1 MGDPPG
7 KGASMQETRKAT
19 GVEIR
24 AWHTLPGE
32 QVREALGTPLDGL
45 TPDDASRRLE
55 EFGPNQLRVAPPPP
69 PWRIFLRQ
77 FRSPLIYVLFAVAL
91 VSLLLGEAVDAAVIL
106 GIVVLNAV
114 IGFIQEYR
122 AQQAIQ
128 ALAKMTSPRAT
139 VRRGGEDV
147 EIPATEVVPGDL
159 LMLAAGDRT
168 AADARL
174 LHASDLEIDESALTG
189 ESVPAHKQADPL
201 PSPTLPL
208 ADRRNMVLMNTSVT
222 RGRGSAV
229 VVGTGMAT
237 EMGKIAGAL
246 ATPRMDPLRRK
257 MRTLSNKL
265 GLVVLALVVAV
276 IGIGMA
282 RGFSFVE
289 IFRYAMGM
297 AASAIPEGLPL
308 VVTLL
313 LAVGV
318 WRMARRNALIR
329 NLSAIEALGAVTA
342 ICTDKT
348 GTLTRNMMTVRRI
361 SLPGRGY
368 SVTGEGYRPA
378 GEIIP
383 WSSGPERPDRGL
395 GVLLEAARHCNDAG
409 LSEQD
414 GQWNVRGDPTE
425 GALLTLAMKGGI
437 EEEAERL
444 AEIGFTSERRW
455 MATLNRMPDGKT
467 VAYAK
472 GALERILPMAHAWL
486 DAEGRMRPL
495 GASEREEIMRTAEAM
510 GARALR
516 ILAFAYLP
524 EPDPVHAFE
533 DGKLDGRLVFLG
545 VTGMIDPPRPEAI
558 AAIETCREAG
568 IQVAMITGDHR
579 ETAMAIA
586 REMRLWQPGDDSL
599 SGADLLRLTDAE
611 LRERASHVTVYA
623 RVEPEHKLRI
633 VKGLQELGHLVAMTG
648 DGVNDAPALA
658 RADVGI
664 SMGLTG
670 TEVAK
675 EASDMVL
682 ADDDFATIVAAVSE
696 GRRIGE
702 NLRKVMRY
710 LFATNVGEAM
720 TFTLA
725 IVLGTPLPLLPLQ
738 IIWLNVI
745 TDGAFDKSLA
755 MEPAESDLM
764 LHPPRPAKAPL
775 LAKDVIMPILLV
787 APVMTIGTMGVFLT
801 SLDAGAPLE
810 KAQTMAFSTL
820 AIFQWFSAFSMRSWT
835 RPLLGLPV
843 NPWMFL
849 SLAISVPLHL
859 GVLYLPVLQRVF
871 RTVPLSA
878 SELALTFGVASSL
891 MFFLEGRKYLAAWR
905 KRRAK
910 AP

>member
-1 MGDPPG
+1 
-7 KGASMQETRKAT
+7 MQETRKAT

-32 QVREALGTPLDGL
+32 QVREALGTPVGGL
-45 TPDDASRRLE
+45 FPDDASRRLA
-55 EFGPNQLRVAPPPP
+55 EFGPNQLQVAPLPPL
-69 PWRIFLRQ
+69 WRIFLRQ
-77 FRSPLIYVLFAVAL
+77 FRSPLIYVLFAVSL

-106 GIVVLNAV
+106 GIVLLNST

-128 ALAKMTSPRAT
+128 ALARMTSPRAT
-139 VRRGGEDV
+139 VLRSGEEV
-147 EIPATEVVPGDL
+147 EIPASEVVPGDL
-159 LMLAAGDRT
+159 LLLTAGDRT
-168 AADARL
+168 AADARI
-174 LHASDLEIDESALTG
+174 LHGSDLEIDESALTG
-189 ESVPAHKQADPL
+189 ESVPALKQADPL
-201 PSPTLPL
+201 PSPSLPL
-208 ADRRNMVLMNTSVT
+208 ADRRNMVMMNTSVT
-222 RGRGSAV
+222 RGRGLAV

-246 ATPRMDPLRRK
+246 ASPTMDPLRRK
-257 MRTLSNKL
+257 MKTLSHRL
-265 GLVVLALVVAV
+265 GLLVFVLVVVV
-276 IGIGMA
+276 IGIGVA
-282 RGFSFVE
+282 RGFPFLE

-348 GTLTRNMMTVRRI
+348 GTLTRNMMTVRRV
-361 SLPGRGY
+361 SLPGRDY
-368 SVTGEGYRPA
+368 TVTGEGYRPE
-378 GEIIP
+378 GELVP
-383 WSSGPERPDRGL
+383 CVPGPEPLDRGL
-395 GVLLEAARHCNDAG
+395 GVLLEAARYCNDAD
-409 LSEQD
+409 LRERD
-414 GQWNVRGDPTE
+414 GVWSVRGDPTE
-425 GALLTLAMKGGI
+425 GALLTLARKGGI
-437 EEEAERL
+437 REEADRL
-444 AEIGFTSERRW
+444 AEISFTSERRW
-455 MATLNRMPDGKT
+455 MATLDRLPDGRT
-467 VAYAK
+467 MAYAK

-486 DAEGRMRPL
+486 DAEGCLRPL
-495 GASEREEIMRTAEAM
+495 GEKEREEVMRTADAM
-510 GARALR
+510 AAQALR

-524 EPDPVHAFE
+524 EPEPAHVFE
-533 DGKLDGRLVFLG
+533 DEGLDGRLVFLG
-545 VTGMIDPPRPEAI
+545 VTGMIDPPRSEAI
-558 AAIETCREAG
+558 AAIQTCHEAG

-586 REMRLWQPGDDSL
+586 REMRLWEPGDGSL
-599 SGADLLRLTDAE
+599 TGAELVRLTDAE
-611 LRERASHVTVYA
+611 LRERASRITVYA

-682 ADDDFATIVAAVSE
+682 ADDNFATIVAAVSE

-702 NLRKVMRY
+702 NLRKVLRY
-710 LFATNVGEAM
+710 LFATSTGEAM

-725 IVLGTPLPLLPLQ
+725 IVLGTPLPLQPLQ

-745 TDGAFDKSLA
+745 TDGSFDKSLA

-775 LAKDVIMPILLV
+775 LSWDVLVPVLVV
-787 APVMTIGTMGVFLT
+787 APVMTIGTMAVFLAT
-801 SLDAGAPLE
+801 LAAGAPLE

-820 AIFQWFSAFSMRSWT
+820 AIFQWFSAFSLRSWT
-835 RPLLGLPV
+835 CPLLGLPM

-849 SLAISVPLHL
+849 SLVISVLLHL
-859 GVLYLPVLQRVF
+859 GVLYHPALQRVF
-871 RTVPLSA
+871 HTASLTA
-878 SELALTFGVASSL
+878 SELAVTFGVASTL
-891 MFFLEGRKYLAAWR
+891 MIFLEGRKYLMAWR